1 MASPD
6 TAEEAFKRASE
17 KRAAR
22 LAAEAAAS
30 APVEAEPA
38 PTPKPKPAPV
48 AKAPTTPPKSA
59 PAARAAA
66 PPPVVKAPAPEAS
79 KPVSKAPPVRKTQSL
94 DEKFAE
100 QERAYDTSPEGVA
113 RRANRALGDVSAQE
127 RRDAALDAENAK
139 NPFIVAATKIPGFAA
154 GLRLAGE
161 EPTPEAV
168 AREMRLQVQGLGEAG
183 TAIGGMGQQAGN
195 AARIIA
201 GDKLLALSNDPTVV
215 GGAAVTGTLNPARA
229 AVKKE
234 IADALADYE
243 TARAASDKKAA
254 QKRAQATPTAPPGDM
269 EAARALIEKLRDE
282 TKVTK
287 GKGPSLSKQYVDRRT
302 IQLENQWGV
311 EKEKDP
317 AKVAAAHTRAQD
329 QALVELARANTEGY
343 AIPIGRDVLFNSDSL
358 WTSILP
364 SRGLSASGKVGRGE
378 SLPGWFFNVVM
389 GAPDYGVT
397 TLAQALEQD
406 KFPSVED
413 LARNVGDRRDIITY
427 AIEQDPKLQA
437 DIASG
442 DPRRVTHAIV
452 SLSPLAVLELA
463 TPDALTFI
471 KLAKAPGSALKAVR
485 VAQEASRLM
494 RVEKDLGA
502 VLALRRA
509 VFNVEKAAED
519 AVTAAKV
526 AKKTAADTKTF
537 AAAAKKVEAATPKA
551 EPAPTSTRWRSKDYD
566 FPVDVLE
573 EPPQVQDGR
582 SWQKVRTPDGNISY
596 VPVDELVTEG
606 AKPPAPRPLT
616 GVPEAVVVRIQD
628 DIAARLSVDPD
639 VQAFLNESGAAG
651 SPLSPETVD
660 GVIENASEA
669 AERGRAKYPAAF
681 SDADRLAREDFIKQA
696 RGEQLDPTVVVD
708 VGADAK
714 RKAEIAAEEAKLA
727 KDAELADELRRAPD
741 ERADYDAAVAEHAAE
756 VKRRREAAKEAER
769 ALRDAEDVA
778 TRTTRDTEKAQAW
791 VHPEAEQF
799 ADGTHPL
806 LQKLRK
812 AGDEAQEVLGD
823 EPPFESPKWLERQR
837 IAIEREQAA
846 LDALEDGRRPTKV
859 AKYTPSDALQKQ
871 RAHLA
876 KEQQALDAAK
886 AADAAKADDAA
897 RARRQAIFDKRKQ
910 SLDKQEQAERAKQL
924 AEAPLVPLT
933 PAQEAARQKKQK
945 ALDLRK
951 WAYLHDREVLEAQH
965 VARGGER
972 AQARENA
979 LARVRAAREDARR
992 GLERVQDE
1000 TDRAQEAT
1008 AFLEREQEQTASAA
1022 ARAAEQY
1029 GGARAAKEAAPARPA
1044 RPEGRAPNPERL
1056 AAVEARIAERE
1067 ARIAGKQKAPMREL
1081 FAARGFEDLVAEIA
1095 QINAGIDVAR
1105 RFTPQSLRWRLKRL
1119 GMSLVDDVMS
1129 WIHPSRELEMR
1140 SIAKSLWRPVVES
1153 FEGELSRINER
1164 LAEALADVEVSTP
1177 DAYTLLAR
1185 RNERGTLDAP
1195 WNPIAR
1201 SVAED
1206 YVFPFIESVRGGG
1219 VDGAYLGAV
1228 ATAYLQDPSLLD
1240 ANKLK
1245 LLTDVVV
1252 QWARRGDGD
1261 LDVLRAALLDVS
1273 EKTKSPLRKRQIG
1286 DVNLA
1291 NAMGSQGAAHRML
1304 VEADARGLTRSA
1316 ADARAANTHLD
1327 NLNGTG
1333 QVGGRAEASRGRQ
1346 VMANLLVPESYR
1358 RPLGAGSDIEDVS
1371 KPLVPARTDQARLG
1385 RKPKAVKQEEALREA
1400 AGTSLAA
1407 PEPVRPL
1414 VKKKLD
1420 TPHGFYHFT
1429 SPMVMQGIA
1438 REGLQPS
1445 KGGNGQWTRL
1455 MIAEEEDSLRRWRQR
1470 RAKEVAA
1477 GDVTAERLQE
1487 IDDYIAKGEAD
1498 LAAYRDGTLRDDNDV
1513 RSEGVV
1519 MLDDL
1524 AGYDW
1529 LDEFQSA
1536 YRKTGRKDTP
1546 VPLRVKDRPATLK
1559 VGDRFYEYHVK
1570 DPIPPSEIQFFEPG
1584 RGWRPIT
1591 EWRPEMA
1598 ALYKQGTDAAK
1609 EIEETF
1615 EAGTLASK
1623 GRKEGELTYKA
1634 AGAHFMEAEVPGPM
1648 TQRRDFTT
1656 RGDRTNPAE
1665 VAYYDKAAKQ
1675 AEKLL
1680 DDTYFTY
1687 APEPEPASAPPGVT
1701 AYHGG
1706 NVQGD
1711 FDVAKTSPD
1720 GKYGRGLYFTTSKEH
1735 AASYGPVNEV
1745 RVNLQRPFDLGAQV
1759 SAEEASKL
1767 LGKPTTRP
1775 MSGKDLWSRLGST
1788 RTKEEA
1794 RQVLEAAG
1802 FDGIRSP
1809 GNEDAGEWFI
1819 AFDAKSVS
1827 KGDDA
1832 VASPPI
1838 TEVGSA
1844 AVAEAASEATRRE
1857 AAVQSMTEVLTNTEE
1872 VLEDNVFVPR
1882 AVRDALARQV
1892 DAVIATARIDDD
1904 AGTLIQRNFWK
1915 QSVVLGVYTSK
1926 PNQTA
1931 MDFMSDVWATNQR
1944 LGPVEAALVAGRSVA
1959 AQFLATWGAAQ
1970 AAQLVDKMLG
1980 QKPGKAARDFVAK
1993 LSMTPQIDAIFN
2005 RSADVRM
2012 GPGGKYTAL
2021 EVHDIWRAG
2030 KVFESFSAGQLTR
2043 TTAEAAYLVFGDTP
2057 FGKAKAAYFANQ
2069 RALQE
2074 MANLSASRRRLAI
2087 AYGLL
2092 EVGHTPESAAKVAV
2106 KIAGDFSGELH
2117 PIERGWVS
2125 TVFPFWAYRRFNAR
2139 RTVTALT
2146 NPFWLTRGLKA
2157 QEGGAAMASWYLD
2170 DSDEYGF
2177 HTESMYTEPDAEALD
2192 ALRTQVHTEH
2202 PEWDIASA
2210 EAEAMVQE
2218 RSVDLPRAIV
2228 RYERLVKKLR
2238 AMPYDAAKKEF
2249 NENDPEWRWLAMYH
2263 ADDPVRGMLPEYAQ
2277 DRYAVFVQ
2285 ENRNQAVDSWYRK
2298 GVGRTERDPNEQRYW
2313 LLPNDPH
2320 IDGLA
2325 ELMAVAA
2332 IGSVA
2337 VGAMAQDDVDFA
2349 KYNRTELLNGVFRDP
2364 LLSVAGFVGAGDF
2377 TPAER
2382 QYGKVVPDWAGEI
2395 LFRRGLAVLD
2405 TEQDRGEDVLDAP
2418 ETKRGAKYV
2427 IPPTVINAASLL
2439 PLVAPA
2445 LLGSI
2450 ELAIAGARLTGDPGK
2465 AGPRDALDRRAAVVE
2480 GLFGQKL
2487 QTTTPVTQGIFA
2499 RKEADRRV
2507 QGWVEDIGPQQALD
2521 PSEET
2526 LQVRSIR
2533 GSLGS
2538 PTFQQEV
2545 RLAKA
2550 KMAGNQTLT
2559 SQDFGALRAY
2569 LVSTGLSEEQA
2580 RMLSNTEVVARIN
2593 ATR

>member
-38 PTPKPKPAPV
+38 LAPKPKPAP
-48 AKAPTTPPKSA
+48 A
-59 PAARAAA
+59 PA
-66 PPPVVKAPAPEAS
+66 PVVKAAPAASAPKPVAAPAP
-79 KPVSKAPPVRKTQSL
+79 KPAAAPAPTAKTPAPATSARKTQTL
-94 DEKFAE
+94 DEKFNAQE
-100 QERAYDTSPEGVA
+100 QAFNASPEGQAAFKKRMTRVM
-113 RRANRALGDVSAQE
+113 GDISAQE

-139 NPFIVAATKIPGFAA
+139 NPIVKLLANEPGIAAN
-154 GLRLAGE
+154 LRFAGE
-161 EPTPEAV
+161 EATPEAV
-168 AREMRLQVQGLGEAG
+168 AREMRLQVQGLGEAV
-183 TAIGGMGQQAGN
+183 TAVGGMGQQAGN

-201 GDKLLALSNDPTVV
+201 GDKLLALSNDPIVV
-215 GGAAVTGTLNPARA
+215 GGAAMTGTLNPARA

-243 TARAASDKKAA
+243 TARVASDKKAA

-269 EAARALIEKLRDE
+269 EAARALVEKLRDE

-287 GKGPSLSKQYVDRRT
+287 GGGGPSLSKQYVDRRT
-302 IQLENQWGV
+302 IQLENEWGM

-317 AKVAAAHTRAQD
+317 AKVAAARTRAQD
-329 QALVELARANTEGY
+329 QALVELARMNTEGY

-378 SLPGWFFNVVM
+378 SLPGWFLNVVL

-452 SLSPLAVLELA
+452 ALSPLAVLEVA
-463 TPDALTFI
+463 TPDVLTFI
-471 KLAKAPGSALKAVR
+471 KLAKAPGSALKAVK
-485 VAQEASRLM
+485 VAREASRLM
-494 RVEKDLGA
+494 RVERDLGA
-502 VLALRRA
+502 LLALRRA

-519 AVTAAKV
+519 AVIATKA
-526 AKKTAADTKTF
+526 AKKTAADVKRMS
-537 AAAAKKVEAATPKA
+537 AVAKKVEEATPKE

-566 FPVDVLE
+566 YPVEVLE
-573 EPPQVQDGR
+573 EPPQVRDGR
-582 SWQKVRTPDGNISY
+582 SWQKVQTPDGNTTF
-596 VPVDELVTEG
+596 VPVDELVTEVRVQDA
-606 AKPPAPRPLT
+606 AKARPLT
-616 GVPEAVVVRIQD
+616 GIPEAAVVRIQD

-651 SPLSPETVD
+651 NPLSRETVD

-681 SDADRLAREDFIKQA
+681 SDAERLAREDFVKQA
-696 RGEQLDPTVVVD
+696 RGEDLDPTVVVD
-708 VGADAK
+708 VGADTK
-714 RKAEIAAEEAKLA
+714 RKAAVAAEEVKLA
-727 KDAELADELRRAPD
+727 EDAQLADELRRAPGA
-741 ERADYDAAVAEHAAE
+741 RADYDTAVAEHAAE
-756 VKRRREAAKEAER
+756 VKRRREAAKEAKR
-769 ALRDAEDVA
+769 ALRDAEDVSNKA
-778 TRTTRDTEKAQAW
+778 TRDAEKAQAW

-806 LQKLRK
+806 LQDLRK
-812 AGDEAQEVLGD
+812 AGDEAQKVLGD
-823 EPPFESPKWLERQR
+823 DPPFELPKSLDLEYTRLERAQDVLDAQTMTDAAR
-837 IAIEREQAA
+837 AKKQAA
-846 LDALEDGRRPTKV
+846 IDARTEKFMVARDALED
-859 AKYTPSDALQKQ
+859 
-871 RAHLA
+871 
-876 KEQQALDAAK
+876 
-886 AADAAKADDAA
+886 
-897 RARRQAIFDKRKQ
+897 
-910 SLDKQEQAERAKQL
+910 
-924 AEAPLVPLT
+924 
-933 PAQEAARQKKQK
+933 
-945 ALDLRK
+945 
-951 WAYLHDREVLEAQH
+951 AYYKSF
-965 VARGGER
+965 GEK

-979 LARVRAAREDARR
+979 LARVRAARENARR

-1008 AFLEREQEQTASAA
+1008 AFLGREQEQTASAA
-1022 ARAAEQY
+1022 SRAAEQY
-1029 GGARAAKEAAPARPA
+1029 GGARAAKEGAPARPTF
-1044 RPEGRAPNPERL
+1044 PEGRAPNPERL

-1067 ARIAGKQKAPMREL
+1067 ARIAGKQQVPMREL
-1081 FAARGFEDLVAEIA
+1081 FAARRFEDLVAEID

-1105 RFTPQSLRWRLKRL
+1105 RFTPQSLRWRVKRL
-1119 GMSLVDDVMS
+1119 GMGLVDDVMS

-1153 FEGELSRINER
+1153 FEGEVSRINER
-1164 LAEALADVEVSTP
+1164 LAEALADVEVATP

-1195 WNPIAR
+1195 WNPGAR

-1206 YVFPFIESVRGGG
+1206 YVFPFIESVRGRG
-1219 VDGAYLGAV
+1219 VDGAYLGAI

-1240 ANKLK
+1240 ANKMK

-1261 LDVLRAALLDVS
+1261 LDVLRAALLDLS
-1273 EKTKSPLRKRQIG
+1273 EKTKSPLRNRQIG

-1291 NAMGSQGAAHRML
+1291 NAMASQGAAHRML

-1316 ADARAANTHLD
+1316 ADARAANTYLD

-1358 RPLGAGSDIEDVS
+1358 RPLGAGEDIEDVS
-1371 KPLVPARTDQARLG
+1371 KPLVPARTEQARLSRAR
-1385 RKPKAVKQEEALREA
+1385 RKATGGPTDEALKQEEALREA
-1400 AGTSLAA
+1400 AAGSLAA
-1407 PEPVRPL
+1407 PAPARPL

-1420 TPHGFYHFT
+1420 APHGFYHFT
-1429 SPMVMQGIA
+1429 SPASMQSIA

-1445 KGGNGQWTRL
+1445 KGGKGQWTRL
-1455 MIAEEEDSLRRWRQR
+1455 AIAEEENSIRRWRQR
-1470 RAKEVAA
+1470 RVKEVAE

-1487 IDDYIAKGEAD
+1487 IDDSIAKGEAE
-1498 LAAYRDGTLRDDNDV
+1498 LAAYRDGKLDDNDV

-1529 LDEFQSA
+1529 LDELQSA
-1536 YRKTGRKDTP
+1536 YIQTGRKDTP

-1559 VGDRFYEYHVK
+1559 VADRFYEYHVK
-1570 DPIPPSEIQFFEPG
+1570 DPIPPSEMQFFEPG

-1591 EWRPEMA
+1591 EWQPEMA
-1598 ALYKQGTDAAK
+1598 ALYKQGSPGAQ
-1609 EIEETF
+1609 EIAETF

-1634 AGAHFMEAEVPGPM
+1634 AGADFMEAEVPGPM
-1648 TQRRDFTT
+1648 TQRRDYTT
-1656 RGDRTNPAE
+1656 RGDRTDPAD
-1665 VAYYDKAAKQ
+1665 VAYYDKLAKQ
-1675 AEKLL
+1675 ANKLL
-1680 DDTYFTY
+1680 DDTYSTY
-1687 APEPEPASAPPGVT
+1687 APEETPASTIPRAAEP
-1701 AYHGG
+1701 
-1706 NVQGD
+1706 
-1711 FDVAKTSPD
+1711 S
-1720 GKYGRGLYFTTSKEH
+1720 
-1735 AASYGPVNEV
+1735 AAS
-1745 RVNLQRPFDLGAQV
+1745 
-1759 SAEEASKL
+1759 
-1767 LGKPTTRP
+1767 
-1775 MSGKDLWSRLGST
+1775 
-1788 RTKEEA
+1788 
-1794 RQVLEAAG
+1794 
-1802 FDGIRSP
+1802 
-1809 GNEDAGEWFI
+1809 
-1819 AFDAKSVS
+1819 
-1827 KGDDA
+1827 
-1832 VASPPI
+1832 ASPPVVPAAPAAPGPAMWRSGQDEQLVEVLDKPPHTSLDGRKYRWVTTEGWELQLPADELFAVEANPI
-1838 TEVGSA
+1838 TEVGSTV
-1844 AVAEAASEATRRE
+1844 VAEAASEATRRE
-1857 AAVQSMTEVLTNTEE
+1857 DAVQSMTEVLINTEE

-1915 QSVVLGVYTSK
+1915 QAVVLGVVTSK
-1926 PNQTA
+1926 PNQTV
-1931 MDFMSDVWATNQR
+1931 MDFMGDVWAVNQQ
-1944 LGPVEAALVAGRSVA
+1944 LGPIEAGLVAGRSIA
-1959 AQFLATWGAAQ
+1959 AQFLTTWGAAQ
-1970 AAQLVDKMLG
+1970 VTQLVDKMLG
-1980 QKPGKAARDFVAK
+1980 QRPGKAARDFVAK
-1993 LSMTPQIDAIFN
+1993 LSMTPQIDAIFS

-2043 TTAEAAYLVFGDTP
+2043 TTAEAAYLIFGDTP

-2074 MANLSASRRRLAI
+2074 MANLAATRRRLAI

-2092 EVGHTPESAAKVAV
+2092 EVGHTPESAGKVAV
-2106 KIAGDFSGELH
+2106 KISGDFSGELH
-2117 PIERGWVS
+2117 PIERGWFS

-2139 RTVTALT
+2139 RTATALT

-2177 HTESMYTEPDAEALD
+2177 HTESMHTEPDAKDLD

-2202 PEWDIASA
+2202 PEWDIASP

-2218 RSVDLPRAIV
+2218 RQENGWTGEDGKVYPPLPRAIV

-2332 IGSVA
+2332 IGSVVA
-2337 VGAMAQDDVDFA
+2337 GAMAQDDVDFA

-2364 LLSVAGFVGAGDF
+2364 LLSVAGFIGAGDF

-2395 LFRRGLAVLD
+2395 LFRRSLAVLN
-2405 TEQDRGEDVLDAP
+2405 TEQDRGEDVLQAP

-2487 QTTTPVTQGIFA
+2487 QTVTPVTQDIFA
-2499 RKEADRRV
+2499 RKDAERRV
-2507 QGWVEDIGPQQALD
+2507 KGWVEDIGPQQALD

-2545 RLAKA
+2545 RIAKS
-2550 KMAGNQTLT
+2550 KMAGNQTLN

-2580 RMLSNTEVVARIN
+2580 RVLSNTEVVARIN

>member
-22 LAAEAAAS
+22 LAAEAAAAS
-30 APVEAEPA
+30 APVEAE
-38 PTPKPKPAPV
+38 PTPKPKPAPAPAPAPAPV
-48 AKAPTTPPKSA
+48 AKAPPAPPKA
-59 PAARAAA
+59 TPK
-66 PPPVVKAPAPEAS
+66 PAPAPEAKATP
-79 KPVSKAPPVRKTQSL
+79 KPAPAPEAKAAPKPAAAPAAKAAPAPAAAPKPTADPAIGYGQRYGVLDADYAKRK
-94 DEKFAE
+94 A
-100 QERAYDTSPEGVA
+100 AYDASPEGVA
-113 RRANRALGDVSAQE
+113 RRASRALGDVSLQE

-139 NPFIVAATKIPGFAA
+139 NPIVKLLANEPGIVAN
-154 GLRLAGE
+154 LRFAGE
-161 EPTPEAV
+161 EATPEAV
-168 AREMRLQVQGLGEAG
+168 AREMRLQVQGLGEAV

-215 GGAAVTGTLNPARA
+215 GGAAMTGTLNPARA

-302 IQLENQWGV
+302 IQLENQWGM

-364 SRGLSASGKVGRGE
+364 SRGLSASGKLGRGE
-378 SLPGWFFNVVM
+378 SLPGWFLTIVL
-389 GAPDYGVT
+389 GTPDYGMT

-413 LARNVGDRRDIITY
+413 LARNVGDRRDLIMY

-452 SLSPLAVLELA
+452 ALSPLAVLEVA
-463 TPDALTFI
+463 TPDVLTFI
-471 KLAKAPGSALKAVR
+471 KLAKAPGSALKAVK
-485 VAQEASRLM
+485 VAKEASRLM
-494 RVEKDLGA
+494 SVERDLGA
-502 VLALRRA
+502 LLALRRA
-509 VFNVEKAAED
+509 VFNVEKTAED

-526 AKKTAADTKTF
+526 AKKTAADTKAF
-537 AAAAKKVEAATPKA
+537 ASVAKKVEAATSKA
-551 EPAPTSTRWRSKDYD
+551 EPAPTITRVVDRTDGYAY
-566 FPVDVLE
+566 PVDVLE
-573 EPPQVQDGR
+573 EPPEVREGRLWQKIRTQDDDKTIFSVPVDNLVTEVQVQDA
-582 SWQKVRTPDGNISY
+582 
-596 VPVDELVTEG
+596 
-606 AKPPAPRPLT
+606 AKTRPST
-616 GVPEAVVVRIQD
+616 GIPEAVVARIQD

-669 AERGRAKYPAAF
+669 AERGRTKYPAAF
-681 SDADRLAREDFIKQA
+681 SDAEQLAREDFIKQA

-708 VGADAK
+708 VGADTK
-714 RKAEIAAEEAKLA
+714 RKAAVAAEEAKLA
-727 KDAELADELRRAPD
+727 EDAQLADELRRAPD
-741 ERADYDAAVAEHAAE
+741 ERADYDTAVAEHAAE

-778 TRTTRDTEKAQAW
+778 NKATRDAEKAQAW
-791 VHPEAEQF
+791 VHPEAGQF

-806 LQKLRK
+806 LQDLRK
-812 AGDEAQEVLGD
+812 AGDAAQKVLGD
-823 EPPFESPKWLERQR
+823 DPPFELPKSLDLELER
-837 IAIEREQAA
+837 IERAQDVLDAQTMTDAARVKKQAA
-846 LDALEDGRRPTKV
+846 IDARTEKFRVPRDALED
-859 AKYTPSDALQKQ
+859 
-871 RAHLA
+871 
-876 KEQQALDAAK
+876 
-886 AADAAKADDAA
+886 
-897 RARRQAIFDKRKQ
+897 
-910 SLDKQEQAERAKQL
+910 
-924 AEAPLVPLT
+924 
-933 PAQEAARQKKQK
+933 
-945 ALDLRK
+945 
-951 WAYLHDREVLEAQH
+951 AYYKSF
-965 VARGGER
+965 GEK

-979 LARVRAAREDARR
+979 LARVRAAREKARR
-992 GLERVQDE
+992 GIERVQDE

-1022 ARAAEQY
+1022 SRAAEQY
-1029 GGARAAKEAAPARPA
+1029 GGARTAKEGAPARPTL
-1044 RPEGRAPNPERL
+1044 PEGRAPNPERL

-1067 ARIAGKQKAPMREL
+1067 ARIAGKQQVPMREL
-1081 FAARGFEDLVAEIA
+1081 FAARRFEDLVAEIA

-1105 RFTPQSLRWRLKRL
+1105 RFTPQSLRWRVNRM
-1119 GMSLVDDVMS
+1119 GVSLADDVMS

-1140 SIAKSLWRPVVES
+1140 SIAKSMWRPVVES
-1153 FEGELSRINER
+1153 FEGEVSRINER
-1164 LAEALADVEVSTP
+1164 LAEALADVEVATP

-1195 WNPIAR
+1195 WNPGAR

-1240 ANKLK
+1240 ANKMK

-1273 EKTKSPLRKRQIG
+1273 EKTKSPLRNRQIG

-1358 RPLGAGSDIEDVS
+1358 KPLGMGSSVDDVK
-1371 KPLVPARTDQARLG
+1371 KPLVAARTEQARLG
-1385 RKPKAVKQEEALREA
+1385 RKLRKVTDGPTDEAIAQGDKLRAAAVDSMATPTAQ
-1400 AGTSLAA
+1400 G
-1407 PEPVRPL
+1407 PL
-1414 VKKKLD
+1414 VKKKLLA
-1420 TPHGFYHFT
+1420 PHGFYHFT
-1429 SPMVMQGIA
+1429 SPTAMSSITK
-1438 REGLQPS
+1438 EGLQPG
-1445 KGGNGQWTRL
+1445 KGGQGQWTRL
-1455 MIAEEEDSLRRWRQR
+1455 AIAEEEASLRMWRET
-1470 RAKEVAA
+1470 RAKEVVDRAS
-1477 GDVTAERLQE
+1477 TERLQE
-1487 IDDYIAKGEAD
+1487 IDTHIAQAERD
-1498 LAAYRDGTLRDDNDV
+1498 IAAYKSGALRHDNDV
-1513 RSEGVV
+1513 QSDGVV
-1519 MLDDL
+1519 LLDDL

-1529 LDEFQSA
+1529 LEEIRTS
-1536 YRKTGRKDTP
+1536 YSRTGRTDTP
-1546 VPLRVKDRPATLK
+1546 VPLRVKNRPATLRQATHFSEYRTK
-1559 VGDRFYEYHVK
+1559 NPVPPQEMQFY
-1570 DPIPPSEIQFFEPG
+1570 EPG
-1584 RGWRPIT
+1584 RGWRPLA
-1591 EWRPEMA
+1591 EWRPAMG
-1598 ALYKQGTDAAK
+1598 ALYERGTVGEK
-1609 EIEETF
+1609 EISEIF
-1615 EAGTLASK
+1615 EAGTLSRK
-1623 GRKEGELTYKA
+1623 GTKENELAYRPT
-1634 AGAHFMEAEVPGPM
+1634 GANSMEADVPGPM
-1648 TQRRDFTT
+1648 AHRQDFTG
-1656 RGDRTNPAE
+1656 RGDATDPGD
-1665 VAYYDKAAKQ
+1665 VAYYEKASRNA
-1675 AEKLL
+1675 AKLL
-1680 DDTYFTY
+1680 DDTYSTH
-1687 APEPEPASAPPGVT
+1687 ADVAPPG
-1701 AYHGG
+1701 
-1706 NVQGD
+1706 
-1711 FDVAKTSPD
+1711 
-1720 GKYGRGLYFTTSKEH
+1720 
-1735 AASYGPVNEV
+1735 
-1745 RVNLQRPFDLGAQV
+1745 
-1759 SAEEASKL
+1759 
-1767 LGKPTTRP
+1767 
-1775 MSGKDLWSRLGST
+1775 
-1788 RTKEEA
+1788 A
-1794 RQVLEAAG
+1794 RYA
-1802 FDGIRSP
+1802 
-1809 GNEDAGEWFI
+1809 
-1819 AFDAKSVS
+1819 
-1827 KGDDA
+1827 A
-1832 VASPPI
+1832 VASMD
-1838 TEVGSA
+1838 
-1844 AVAEAASEATRRE
+1844 AVMQHT
-1857 AAVQSMTEVLTNTEE
+1857 VD
-1872 VLEDNVFVPR
+1872 VLEGNVFVPR
-1882 AVRDALARQV
+1882 AVRDVLAKQV

-1904 AGTLIQRNFWK
+1904 VGTLIQRNFWK
-1915 QSVVLGVYTSK
+1915 QAVVLGVATSK
-1926 PNQTA
+1926 PNQTV
-1931 MDFMSDVWATNQR
+1931 MDFMGDVWATNQR
-1944 LGPVEAALVAGRSVA
+1944 LGPIEAGLVAGRSIA
-1959 AQFLATWGAAQ
+1959 AQFLTTWGAAQ
-1970 AAQLVDKMLG
+1970 LTQLVDKMLG

-2043 TTAEAAYLVFGDTP
+2043 TTAEAAYLIFGDTP

-2074 MANLSASRRRLAI
+2074 MANISASRRRLAI

-2092 EVGHTPESAAKVAV
+2092 EVGHTPESAGKVAV
-2106 KIAGDFSGELH
+2106 KISGDFSGELH
-2117 PIERGWVS
+2117 PVERGWFS

-2139 RTVTALT
+2139 RTTTALT

-2177 HTESMYTEPDAEALD
+2177 HTESMYTEPDAKDLD

-2218 RSVDLPRAIV
+2218 RAVDLPRAIV

-2325 ELMAVAA
+2325 ELMAIAA

-2337 VGAMAQDDVDFA
+2337 AGAMAQDDVDFA

-2364 LLSVAGFVGAGDF
+2364 LLSVAGFIGAGDF

-2395 LFRRGLAVLD
+2395 LFRRGLAVLN
-2405 TEQDRGEDVLDAP
+2405 TEQDRGEDVLQAP

-2487 QTTTPVTQGIFA
+2487 QTTTPETQGIFA
-2499 RKEADRRV
+2499 RKEADLRV
-2507 QGWVEDIGPQQALD
+2507 ERWVRDIGPQQALD

-2580 RMLSNTEVVARIN
+2580 RVLSNTEVVARIN